1 MVLGMLPVAA
11 FATGV
16 TLSSIAASP
25 AEVAA
30 GEKSTI
36 TPTFSGTSDTNFSV
50 YWIAND
56 ANVFTIAA
64 DSGVT
69 SGTTTSGI
77 YTIGKDA
84 AAHKVTVTPKAG
96 TAAQTSG
103 TITAKLNESDNGVT
117 CTVTVKAATSATVP
131 VESVT
136 LDKASVMIMEG
147 GDTATVTATVT
158 PDNAAD
164 KTLTVKSSDEKVA
177 TAALGTDG
185 KTITITGKEPGN
197 ATVTVT
203 AANGKSA
210 TVKVTVEE
218 FSICNLDITPKSGII
233 TEWCPNLKI
242 SSKTP
247 NLKEIRWTLTKD
259 GKVVTEGTSSPIHWD
274 ETAGESRLIVK
285 PQFPSN
291 GTYTF
296 KAVAVKEWDGKTY
309 ERESEVTYTVNT
321 QIVVKEETE
330 TVEAKAEDLGA
341 TEEQA
346 KAANDA
352 AKDTKVE
359 VDSAVLDAITKDEG
373 YQAVEAEAKKY
384 DNEEGQKALV
394 AEVEKLPEEDK
405 KFVTDE
411 NRDKLTVVV
420 QIVVKTEPKKYD
432 GQTFTLDISPV
443 ARLVATVADKSQGE
457 IIKTSGNDK
466 NAAVLKEE
474 KVEAKAAEAI
484 EVTITI
490 PTGILKENSTLA
502 WIRHKL
508 DNGTEKLHKAIK
520 GDNGFTFTNKWGFSE
535 FTVEGTAPY
544 VAVIENDPEEKGYDS
559 LQAAVN
565 NAKSGDTILILDK
578 DADLTAKVTHLYGK
592 VELTI
597 KPDGGYVAD
606 SEALTVTLTDRNGK
620 NAAVSGTK
628 YTIADNGS
636 APSGGGGGGGGS
648 SSSSSSV
655 KTNSATGGKVTLS
668 SSSAAQGDKVTLTVK
683 PDAGY
688 ELSSVTVKDNSGK
701 TVTLTQVGENQFT
714 FIMPAGAVTVTP
726 VFVKSIAPAVS
737 FSDVPSGAYYYDAVQ
752 WAIEKGITN
761 GTGADTF
768 SPNAACTR
776 AQMVT
781 FLWRAAGCPE
791 PRSASNPFADVPAG
805 QYYTKA
811 VLWAA
816 EQGIT
821 SGTSAGAFSPD
832 DTVTRGQTVTF
843 LYRYAGSPA
852 VSASGSFSDV
862 SSGEYYAP
870 AVQWALG
877 RGVTNGTSATTF
889 SPSDD
894 CVRAQIVTFLYRASN

>member
-1 MVLGMLPVAA
+1 MKKKLVSLLLTACMVLGMLPAAA
-11 FATGV
+11 FAAD
-16 TLSSIAASP
+16 TLTLEPAS
-25 AEVAA
+25 AELAKDASTTVKATA
-30 GEKSTI
+30 GEST
-36 TPTFSGTSDTNFSV
+36 DSV
-50 YWIAND
+50 YWVTNDTEWIKIEPSNANSSYVITKD
-56 ANVFTIAA
+56 
-64 DSGVT
+64 T
-69 SGTTTSGI
+69 SI

-84 AAHKVTVTPKAG
+84 HVIKVTALKDA
-96 TAAQTSG
+96 TAE
-103 TITAKLNESDNGVT
+103 K
-117 CTVTVKAATSATVP
+117 TSATVTATLGSGSGAP
-131 VESVT
+131 SQTFTVTLKSSTAAVESVT
-136 LDKASVMIMEG
+136 LDQESVMIMEG

-210 TVKVTVEE
+210 EVAVTVNA
-218 FSICNLDITPKSGII
+218 FSISPLEFTPA
-233 TEWCPNLKI
+233 E
-242 SSKTP
+242 
-247 NLKEIRWTLTKD
+247 
-259 GKVVTEGTSSPIHWD
+259 
-274 ETAGESRLIVK
+274 
-285 PQFPSN
+285 
-291 GTYTF
+291 GTYTTD
-296 KAVAVKEWDGKTY
+296 KTVKITSKTKDLTITYVLTQDGKAGEAQTY
-309 ERESEVTYTVNT
+309 DATKGIVLNQNGKYTIEATAKREYNGKPYETTATAKYTINKDLVVEEKAEV
-321 QIVVKEETE
+321 
-330 TVEAKAEDLGA
+330 VEATAEDLGA

-352 AKDTKVE
+352 AKDAKVE
-359 VDSAVLDAITKDEG
+359 VDSVVLDAITKDEG

-384 DNEEGQKALV
+384 EGEEGKEAL
-394 AEVEKLPEEDK
+394 AAAVEKLPEEDK

-411 NRDKLTVVV
+411 NKDKLTVVV

-432 GQTFTLDISPV
+432 GKTFTLDISPV
-443 ARLVATVADKSQGE
+443 ARVVATVADASKSE
-457 IIKTSGNDK
+457 EIKTSGDGK

-484 EVTITI
+484 EVTISI
-490 PTGILKENSTLA
+490 PTGILKENSAFA
-502 WIRHKL
+502 WIKHKL
-508 DNGTEKLHKAIK
+508 DNGTEKLHKAMK

-606 SEALTVTLTDRNGK
+606 SETLIVKLTDRNGK
-620 NAAVSGTK
+620 DAEVSGNK

-636 APSGGGGGGGGS
+636 APSGGGGGGGS

-668 SSSAAQGDKVTLTVK
+668 SSNAAKGDKVTLTVT

-688 ELSSVTVKDNSGK
+688 ELSSVVVKDNSGK

-726 VFVKSIAPAVS
+726 VFVKSTAPSAT
-737 FSDVPSGAYYYDAVQ
+737 FTDVPDGAYYYDAVQ

-781 FLWRAAGCPE
+781 FLWRAAGCPA
-791 PRSASNPFADVPAG
+791 PKSGSNPFVDVPDG
-805 QYYTKA
+805 QYYTQA

-821 SGTSAGAFSPD
+821 SGTGAGAFSPN

-843 LYRYAGSPA
+843 LYRFAGSPA
-852 VSASGSFSDV
+852 VSASGSFTDV
-862 SSGEYYAP
+862 PGGEYYAP
-870 AVQWALG
+870 AVQWALS
-877 RGVTNGTSATTF
+877 RGVTNGTSASTF
-889 SPSDD
+889 SPSDN